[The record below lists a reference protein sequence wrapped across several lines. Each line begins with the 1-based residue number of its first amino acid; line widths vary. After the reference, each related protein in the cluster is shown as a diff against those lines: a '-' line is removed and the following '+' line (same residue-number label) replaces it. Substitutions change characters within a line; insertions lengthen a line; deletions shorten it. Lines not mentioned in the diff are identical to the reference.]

1 MRIEE
6 NMEKVADYWKKF
18 WAFLKK
24 DSWASFAVTL
34 LIAFLVIKFLFFPGL
49 ALITGTDLPI
59 VIVESCSM
67 YHHDAGFENTFT
79 SPVYEKYGINIGDTG
94 GWDFQNGF
102 SKGDLIFVVG
112 ARNVEVGDVIV
123 FHGGAANPLIHR
135 VVKTGDTYST
145 KGDNYKT
152 NAQQLASEMN
162 IREEQIIG
170 KALFKVPAV
179 GWAKLIFFESG
190 RPVGE
195 RGLC

>member
-1 MRIEE
+1 ME
-6 NMEKVADYWKKF
+6 NIADYWKKF

-34 LIAFLVIKFLFFPGL
+34 VIAFLVIKFLFFPGL
-49 ALITGTDLPI
+49 SLITGTSLPI

-67 YHHDAGFENTFT
+67 YHHESGFENTFT
-79 SPVYEKYGINIGDTG
+79 SPVYEKYGISIGDTG
-94 GWDFQNGF
+94 GWDFPNGF
-102 SKGDLIFVVG
+102 SKGDLIFVVR
-112 ARNVEVGDVIV
+112 ANDIEVGDVII

-135 VVKTGDTYST
+135 VVKTGETYST
-145 KGDNYKT
+145 KGDNYRT
-152 NAQQLASEMN
+152 NSQQLASELN

-170 KALFKVPAV
+170 KALFKVPFV

-190 RPVGE
+190 RPANE